1 MIAGLPI
8 YAGTRGVPRP
18 EVVHVPG
25 NSEQF
30 ESPGASGAGSAMP
43 ARFRRRQRGF
53 TLIELMVVVVI
64 AAIIATIA
72 YPAYVNY
79 VMRGKIPDATSALA
93 AKRVQM
99 EQYFQDNHTYVS
111 APACATDTTTS
122 PYFTFS
128 CTGTVDANTYT
139 LQAVG
144 GNGGNQSMAGFTYTI
159 DQNNNK
165 TSAVAAPARSNWVG
179 SNPSCW
185 ITKPGGVC

>member
-18 EVVHVPG
+18 GVVHVPQHTEHCAG
-25 NSEQF
+25 R
-30 ESPGASGAGSAMP
+30 GASGTGFAA
-43 ARFRRRQRGF
+43 RQRGV

-72 YPAYVNY
+72 YPAYVDY
-79 VMRGKIPDATSALA
+79 VVRGKIPDATSALA

-111 APACATDTTTS
+111 APACANDTTTS

-128 CTGTVDANTYT
+128 CTGTVDASTYT

-165 TSAVAAPARSNWVG
+165 TSAVVAPARANWVG
-179 SNPSCW
+179 NSASCW